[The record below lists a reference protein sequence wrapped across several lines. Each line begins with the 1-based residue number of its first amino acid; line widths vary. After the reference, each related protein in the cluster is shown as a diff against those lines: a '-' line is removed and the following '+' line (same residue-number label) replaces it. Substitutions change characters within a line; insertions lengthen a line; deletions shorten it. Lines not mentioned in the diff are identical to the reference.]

1 MMLMSELIEEFI
13 SLAIKTGGWMVL
25 DRLYLKNKIVGII
38 GEETLEELSQQ
49 TVEEP
54 VEDALT
60 ALVKVVSEFKK
71 LEAGQSKELETQLAD
86 SLTPPPSVVN
96 ALFAQRYE
104 KDPEDATRY
113 FAEVNQ
119 VNHFVAA
126 VKEPIVE
133 ENLLVWDSS
142 ISLSDATEEKGR
154 CPLCMSNEGFEGDSK
169 TENRQTQRL
178 IRMNLLG
185 ETWNYQFER
194 NPLFEQ
200 QAYFSSENHQ
210 EMTYGKD
217 RIEKLVTLSDIFP
230 HYFIGET
237 GGMTPSGSAAESIE
251 HASFYGAIGQT
262 LLSKAAV
269 KQTRKMSLFSSIELE
284 ELEWAIPAIRLVGKD
299 KTALIQAA
307 HFVEALVLKQVV
319 ASSSDDREYGL
330 PLVIEKTDKGYVLTL
345 VLLNPSVLSET
356 SLDFWEIIGCVN
368 VTKESS
374 KEETLKQV
382 TALYELVSQGINT
395 ADYLVGL

>member
-49 TVEEP
+49 KVEEP
-54 VEDALT
+54 IEDALT
-60 ALVKVVSEFKK
+60 TLVESVSEFKK
-71 LEAGQSKELETQLAD
+71 LGMGQRQELETQLAD
-86 SLTPPPSVVN
+86 ILTPPPSVVN

-113 FAEVNQ
+113 FAEVNS
-119 VNHFVAA
+119 VNHFVGP
-126 VKEPIVE
+126 VKTPVVE
-133 ENLLVWDSS
+133 GDIHVWDSS
-142 ISLSDATEEKGR
+142 ISLADTTEETGR

-169 TENRQTQRL
+169 TKNRQTQRL

-200 QAYFSSENHQ
+200 QAYFSSENHE

-217 RIEKLVTLSDIFP
+217 RIERLVTLSDIFP
-230 HYFIGET
+230 HYFVGEA
-237 GGMTPSGSAAESIE
+237 GGMTPSGFSEENIE
-251 HASFYGAIGQT
+251 HASFYGAIGQAP
-262 LLSKAAV
+262 LSKATVA
-269 KQTRKMSLFSSIELE
+269 QASSMSLFPSIEVQ
-284 ELEWAIPAIRLVGKD
+284 ELDWVIPAIRLVGKD
-299 KTALIQAA
+299 KTTLIQAA
-307 HFVEALVLKQVV
+307 HFVEALVLKHVLE
-319 ASSSDDREYGL
+319 SSSEEREYGL
-330 PLVIEKTDKGYVLTL
+330 PLVIEKTDKGYLLTL
-345 VLLNPSVLSET
+345 VLVNPSVLSET

-374 KEETLKQV
+374 KEETLEQV
-382 TALYELVSQGINT
+382 TTLYELVSQGIKV